1 MPEDRD
7 TGARWVELLSVRWLV
22 VTDSEVR
29 KAVADLY
36 RESVATAMAEP
47 REQRANDKV
56 QSDAHYL
63 AEILPDV
70 PVLVIA
76 YAVGHQPNIPV
87 GVPGFYGSVIPA
99 IWSFQLALRSRG
111 LGSAY
116 TSSLNRKDVEVAE
129 LLGVPDGFTQ
139 VAMIPVGHT
148 IGSEFR
154 PAPRPPITEVT
165 YINRWGGDE
174 ATSSRVASS

>member
-1 MPEDRD
+1 MTTLTIDDVLTTTRAVRRRMD
-7 TGARWVELLSVRWLV
+7 TTRPVDLDVVLDCLRIAIQAPAGSNFVRVRWLV
-22 VTDSEVR
+22 VAEPEVR

-47 REQRANDKV
+47 CEQRANDKV

-116 TSSLNRKDVEVAE
+116 RSSLNRKDVEVAE
-129 LLGVPDGFTQ
+129 LLGVPG
-139 VAMIPVGHT
+139 
-148 IGSEFR
+148 
-154 PAPRPPITEVT
+154 
-165 YINRWGGDE
+165 
-174 ATSSRVASS
+174 